1 MSPAAHSV
9 APSMSP
15 AYSQTGDDNPA
26 KKRRCQVE
34 SSAAAAAAPMTT
46 PASPQAAQAGSAKKQ
61 RTAAPAKKRPAKR
74 STETHSPLPELSPA
88 EIAQAEDDGLVF
100 ARVGNYAAWPAQV
113 PFTLALPRSAG
124 SLECRSMYGSSQH
137 QTNSEFDLI
146 IMLGLQHCIRAMEM
160 CSGAVVASRKDACSA
175 LCCDMSSK
183 TTSTRIRPL
192 DIA

>member
-9 APSMSP
+9 APSMSL

-34 SSAAAAAAPMTT
+34 SSAAPAAAPMTT

-61 RTAAPAKKRPAKR
+61 RTAAPAKKRAAKR
-74 STETHSPLPELSPA
+74 STETHSPLPESSPA
-88 EIAQAEDDGLVF
+88 EIAQAEEDGLVF

-124 SLECRSMYGSSQH
+124 SLEYARSVAA
-137 QTNSEFDLI
+137 
-146 IMLGLQHCIRAMEM
+146 CME
-160 CSGAVVASRKDACSA
+160 VH
-175 LCCDMSSK
+175 
-183 TTSTRIRPL
+183 STRQIL
-192 DIA
+192 SLT